1 MNIKEKVLFI
11 QQNETKIKNASD
23 KEGFEAIKML
33 TDNFTDLADDLFDE
47 KSIAGIEKLFLVLQ
61 GSPSK
66 GDTKSTKSEQ
76 EPVKQESAKSAPKK
90 DKKQA
95 KPKEVFQGEY
105 VRKETAEHI
114 VIKKFLALR
123 KQVAPAALCLNAY
136 VKLQKKLTSG
146 EISKSNVHNSNLIM
160 SIQGAYYNFLKGKDK
175 ELTLS
180 EEKLIEASK
189 LVANEKKYGT
199 VRMMSEFVGWTGK
212 TKTMEQIKSF
222 INRSENVL
230 KDSPKNAPYF
240 EELQKAI
247 KELSQTEPSM
257 SIVPE
262 SIGLEGLGSNFAFH
276 VR

>member
-1 MNIKEKVLFI
+1 MNIKEKLMFI
-11 QQNETKIKNASD
+11 QQNESKIKSPSD
-23 KEGFEAIKML
+23 KEGFDAIKML
-33 TDNFTDLADDLFDE
+33 TDNFTDFADDLFDE
-47 KSIAGIEKLFLVLQ
+47 KSIAGIDKLYKVLQ
-61 GSPSK
+61 ASSAKDSPK
-66 GDTKSTKSEQ
+66 PNNVEQ
-76 EPVKQESAKSAPKK
+76 EPVSQESAKSEPKK
-90 DKKQA
+90 SKRQA
-95 KPKEVFQGEY
+95 KPKEVYQGEY
-105 VRKETAEHI
+105 VRKETAEHS

-136 VKLQKKLTSG
+136 VRLQKKLTSG

-189 LVANEKKYGT
+189 LVDNEKKYGT
-199 VRMMSEFVGWTGK
+199 VKMMSEFVGWTGK

-222 INRSENVL
+222 ITRSENVL

-240 EELQKAI
+240 EELQKAV
-247 KELSQTEPSM
+247 KGLTQTESSM